1 MLKNRALGEGKA
13 FATHTKKS
21 VKNALTR
28 RKIVF
33 AAARTRFSERDL
45 SNKAPLLYQSK
56 RLFRAGRITPCPV
69 RPNRECESIRFR
81 LRPDRRIARFYFCEC
96 DLTLAPIG

>member
-45 SNKAPLLYQSK
+45 
-56 RLFRAGRITPCPV
+56 
-69 RPNRECESIRFR
+69 
-81 LRPDRRIARFYFCEC
+81 
-96 DLTLAPIG
+96 